1 MLVPFLFEEFR
12 RFIRAWSLNQILRYN
27 LFMDIST
34 WKIRL
39 NELPLGEIYLFQ
51 ELGSTN
57 QTAETLIEEGAPPFS
72 LVLADKQTAGKGRH
86 GRSWQTNP
94 GTSLAFSWILYPE
107 PGIITPEKLGML
119 SGLGALGV
127 AETLIEVYQL
137 AAEIK
142 WPNDVLVEGKK
153 VCGVLVEVHWS
164 GNLLKD
170 AVLGIGINVSRGSVP
185 VNKDLHFPASS
196 LEEVCGRE
204 ISRLE
209 LLIQVMSSL
218 LKWYPELQSGDFTA
232 AWQEKLAYKGETVT
246 LFTGDKII
254 DQGTMQGVS
263 PEGSLILDSDS
274 GEVRTYQTGE
284 IRLRPVD
291 RS

>member
-1 MLVPFLFEEFR
+1 
-12 RFIRAWSLNQILRYN
+12 
-27 LFMDIST
+27 MDLST

-57 QTAETLIEEGAPPFS
+57 ETAETLINKGAPPFS

-94 GTSLAFSWILYPE
+94 GTALAFSWILYPE

-119 SGLGALGV
+119 SGLGALVV
-127 AETLIEVYQL
+127 AETLIEAYQL

-164 GNLLKD
+164 GNLLQD

-196 LEEVCGRE
+196 LEEVYGRE

-246 LFTGDKII
+246 LFAGDKII
-254 DQGTMQGVS
+254 DQGTLQGVS

-274 GEVRTYQTGE
+274 GEVRMYQTGE